1 MRALRGARGLVGPRQ
16 ENGEGPSPGSSQRV
30 PTVQP
35 TPMDAEREQESPMDH
50 ESQQDTA
57 PVDIGQG

>member
-1 MRALRGARGLVGPRQ
+1 MGPRQ